1 MILKIIHP
9 MLIAMNIWQNSK
21 VVLLRSKKLFGFS
34 PSYSHYNQSAEK
46 KRNRGRKMDQKKP
59 KKKKRRVWLIVLLC
73 ILGLLVLAV
82 SAAGLYYNTLL
93 ERLDLVS
100 SSQSETEY
108 QGPAESIV
116 PIISDDVERIESG
129 NKAEGEVYADKRI
142 MNVLLI
148 GSDLRIP
155 NTKDRGRGD
164 VTMLVSLNKETGEVK
179 LISFERGIMVECP
192 GVGIDLLTHSFS
204 YGGAEVT
211 TDIIA
216 DYFLLDIAGYAHVDF
231 DSFSAIVDAIGGV
244 DIELDGM
251 EAWALKKPDAGVYHM
266 DGADAL
272 AYCRLRSIDSNWGR
286 IARQRKTVQ
295 AMIDRVSTMSLPEI
309 NELTKVVLPLVHTN
323 LTKTEITTILINA
336 PKFLGAHA
344 EQMAVP
350 DHNDQNCDFQYESER
365 LRLFI
370 YGEDKYDES

>member
-1 MILKIIHP
+1 
-9 MLIAMNIWQNSK
+9 MNQ
-21 VVLLRSKKLFGFS
+21 
-34 PSYSHYNQSAEK
+34 
-46 KRNRGRKMDQKKP
+46 QKP
-59 KKKKRRVWLIVLLC
+59 EQKKRRRWLTVLAAL
-73 ILGLLVLAV
+73 LGLLVLAV
-82 SAAGLYYNTLL
+82 AAAGLYFNTLL
-93 ERLDLVS
+93 NRLDFAGE
-100 SSQSETEY
+100 SEDLPT
-108 QGPAESIV
+108 ESIE

-129 NKAEGEVYADKRI
+129 NKAEGEVYSDNKI

-148 GSDLRIP
+148 GSDRRIP
-155 NTKDRGRGD
+155 NTRDRGRGD
-164 VTMLVSLNKETGEVK
+164 VTMLVSLNKETGDVK

-211 TDIIA
+211 TNIVA

-231 DSFSAIVDAIGGV
+231 DTFSAIVDAIGGV
-244 DIELDGM
+244 DIELDEM

-272 AYCRLRSIDSNWGR
+272 AYCRLRKIDSNWGR

-295 AMIDRVSTMSLPEI
+295 AMIDRVSTMSLSEI
-309 NELTKVVLPLVHTN
+309 DELSKVVLPLVHTN
-323 LTKTEITTILINA
+323 LTKSEIASLLFYV

-370 YGEDKYDES
+370 YGEDEHGES